1 MRVETKKLERVET
14 VDKFRTPVRE
24 RVKHLNKRSQ
34 ASPGKF
40 PLMKQQLLEMY
51 FKKKSPK
58 ASKARERIEGQPEDK
73 NKTTKTKGTNI
84 SPLSGVSGKPGLQI
98 ATSKD
103 PGPQSEESGRMWGN
117 EGKKKA
123 LKALERWPP
132 DPGSGSK
139 SPKRGKPRKRLQ
151 RQATGKDKKE
161 AKVTADIGVLQR
173 WLQREKQG
181 SEAPKTG
188 LGPGKAKE

>member
-1 MRVETKKLERVET
+1 MET
-14 VDKFRTPVRE
+14 VSEDKFRTPVRE

-40 PLMKQQLLEMY
+40 PLMKQQLMEIY

-84 SPLSGVSGKPGLQI
+84 SPLSGVSGKPGLQV
-98 ATSKD
+98 ATPKD
-103 PGPQSEESGRMWGN
+103 PGPQPEESGRMWGN

-139 SPKRGKPRKRLQ
+139 SPMRGKPMKRLKT
-151 RQATGKDKKE
+151 QAAGKDKKE
-161 AKVTADIGVLQR
+161 RKAGEDIGVLQR
-173 WLQREKQG
+173 WLQREKK
-181 SEAPKTG
+181 SLEAPKTG
-188 LGPGKAKE
+188 LGSGKATE